1 MNSKYLVLACLFI
14 LFFLSSCGT
23 TSKYGNRYDKY
34 SRNRGKQNEKE
45 YAVRNTKSKDKKEE
59 AKATPHIKEDKY
71 KVYKSNK
78 ADALG
83 QKRENMIEYAQSYLG
98 IPYKY
103 AGKNPKEGFDCSGFA
118 SFVFTQNGFPIA
130 GPSHELAMMG
140 VFKERAQL
148 KAGDLIFFG
157 HDQKITHVGL
167 VISNDSNTKFIHS
180 STSAGIKIDLLSGND
195 YWESRYLFGRDLLTT
210 FFKEQNE
217 DKL

>member
-1 MNSKYLVLACLFI
+1 MNSKYLVLIFLLLTLI
-14 LFFLSSCGT
+14 LSSCGT

-45 YAVRNTKSKDKKEE
+45 YAVRKTKSTNKKEE
-59 AKATPHIKEDKY
+59 VKTTPNIKEDKY
-71 KVYKSNK
+71 TVYKSNK
-78 ADALG
+78 IDALV
-83 QKRENMIEYAQSYLG
+83 QKRETMAEHAQSFQG

-103 AGKNPKEGFDCSGFA
+103 AGKSPKEGFDCSGFA
-118 SFVFTQNGFPIA
+118 SYIFTQNGYPIA
-130 GPSHELAMMG
+130 GPSHELALMG
-140 VFKERAQL
+140 VFKERSHL

-157 HDQKITHVGL
+157 HDQKITHVGI

-180 STSAGIKIDLLSGND
+180 STSAGIKIDLLSGSE